1 MDKLRWFH
9 FSILLFFRS
18 SPLSNYS
25 YLPIKRNPFRVLDA
39 CTQFVQLALSFL
51 FILISLCRIC
61 TEMKGRDSMLLII
74 LSLICSGAFTVC
86 NTVGPRTNG
95 GLKQNFYR
103 TSCPQAEMIVS
114 RITRNRAQSNS
125 ALSAK
130 LLRMHFHDCFVRVC
144 NYYLPCM
151 KLITC

>member
-1 MDKLRWFH
+1 MMGREG
-9 FSILLFFRS
+9 
-18 SPLSNYS
+18 
-25 YLPIKRNPFRVLDA
+25 
-39 CTQFVQLALSFL
+39 
-51 FILISLCRIC
+51 IC
-61 TEMKGRDSMLLII
+61 VM
-74 LSLICSGAFTVC
+74 LSLVVFGALTIR
-86 NTVGPRTNG
+86 NAD

-103 TSCPQAEMIVS
+103 TSCPQAEIIVS